1 MNLTYTKVGDY
12 YLPNL
17 TFPDPIN
24 KFEIGKY
31 GRLRLQF
38 LKEHNNVEYIIL
50 LMDNELREHLI
61 SINNEAEKRV
71 KNIIEEMC
79 SKEKVDEDMKTNDQM
94 IWIGLMNNFKNIAE
108 EIVCKEIIYI

>member
-1 MNLTYTKVGDY
+1 MNLTYTKFGDY

-17 TFPDPIN
+17 IFPDPIN

-38 LKEHNNVEYIIL
+38 LKEHNNVKYIIL

-71 KNIIEEMC
+71 KKIVEDMC
-79 SKEKVDEDMKTNDQM
+79 LKENVDEDLKTNDQM
-94 IWIGLMNNFKNIAE
+94 KWVGLMNNFRNIAE

>member
-94 IWIGLMNNFKNIAE
+94 KWVQEMNRIYSFAAE
-108 EIVCKEIIYI
+108 LVLEDLIYS

>member
-1 MNLTYTKVGDY
+1 MNLTYTKVGYY

-17 TFPDPIN
+17 IFPNPIN
-24 KFEIGKY
+24 KLEIGKY

-61 SINNEAEKRV
+61 NINNKAEKRV
-71 KNIIEEMC
+71 KKIVEDMC
-79 SKEKVDEDMKTNDQM
+79 LKENVDEDLKTKDQM
-94 IWIGLMNNFKNIAE
+94 KWVGLMNNFKNIAE

>member
-17 TFPDPIN
+17 IFLDPIN
-24 KFEIGKY
+24 KTKIGKY
-31 GRLRLQF
+31 GRLRLQY
-38 LKEHNNVEYIIL
+38 LKEHNKAEYIIL

-61 SINNEAEKRV
+61 WTNNEAEKRIKKLV
-71 KNIIEEMC
+71 NNMC
-79 SKEKVDEDMKTNDQM
+79 SKEKVDEDLKIKDQM
-94 IWIGLMNNFKNIAE
+94 KWVGLMNNFKNIAE

>member
-1 MNLTYTKVGDY
+1 MNLTYTKVGYY

-17 TFPDPIN
+17 IFPNPIN
-24 KFEIGKY
+24 KLEIGKY

-61 SINNEAEKRV
+61 NINNKAEKRV
-71 KNIIEEMC
+71 KKIVEDMC
-79 SKEKVDEDMKTNDQM
+79 LKENVDEDMKTKDQM
-94 IWIGLMNNFKNIAE
+94 KWVGLMNNFKNIAE

>member
-1 MNLTYTKVGDY
+1 MNLTYTKGGDY
-12 YLPNL
+12 YIPNL
-17 TFPDPIN
+17 IFLNPIN
-24 KFEIGKY
+24 KLEIGNY

-94 IWIGLMNNFKNIAE
+94 KWVGLMNNFKNIAE

>member
-61 SINNEAEKRV
+61 NINNEGEKRV
-71 KNIIEEMC
+71 KKIVEDIC
-79 SKEKVDEDMKTNDQM
+79 LKENVDEDLKTNDQM
-94 IWIGLMNNFKNIAE
+94 KWVGLMNNFKNIAE